1 MENGENKKVMEPQQ
15 DNKMPFIVGAVV
27 LGIAVIGFFLVTQGS
42 GAKPSPTPRAQAQT
56 NQVMGD
62 EASETTPD
70 GDDMMATDQQTTPS
84 AMTEDGVKTIEI
96 EAGSFYFKPNV
107 ISVKKGEKVRVVIK
121 SVDMMHDFYIDE
133 LNVKSP
139 IVKSGTTGTVEFV
152 ASKVGTFEYYCSVGQ
167 HRKNG
172 QVGKITV
179 TE

>member
-1 MENGENKKVMEPQQ
+1 MENVENNNVLEPQQ

-42 GAKPSPTPRAQAQT
+42 GAKPSPSPLVQA

-62 EASETTPD
+62 EATETIPD
-70 GDDMMATDQQTTPS
+70 SDDTTAADQSTTPS
-84 AMTEDGVKTIEI
+84 AMAEDGVKTIEI
-96 EAGSFYFKPNV
+96 EAGSFYFKPN
-107 ISVKKGEKVRVVIK
+107 IITVKKGEKVRVVIK
-121 SVDMMHDFYIDE
+121 AVDMMHDFYVDE
-133 LNVKSP
+133 LGIKSP

-172 QVGKITV
+172 QVGKLTV